1 MAGNSTMAIDITR
14 RRFRAVEV
22 SRSGQVLR
30 IERVLVHDVPDRL
43 DLADAVAVGEWMG
56 ATLTR
61 HGFRRGRVTIAM
73 SREHVSL
80 KRITLPTVD
89 PFELPD
95 MVRLSMQRE
104 LPFDP
109 ADAVID
115 FVPAESVD
123 GKTTVLAAAMQR
135 SLVDHMGAL
144 ARAAGLRIDRISL
157 RCMGVSAL
165 LRTLVDESDRAGN
178 AWLGVDVTEDG
189 VELSVLTE
197 DGIRFSRA
205 AEVPRAVSDADFV
218 EGVITETKRSW
229 MSYRIVEDAP
239 AISGGFVFG
248 DRRFTKSIH
257 DSLADLMG
265 VKVEPV
271 HTHPRI
277 DASSHDL
284 AGTWPLAGL
293 LLEPAIGARSFDF
306 QSPRRP
312 PDRAARVRQRALA
325 AAGIVIVL
333 FAGLY
338 AMGFSHIRALK
349 ATRDSLAN
357 QISAED
363 DDFYRYQRDRARLDH
378 LEQWLATR
386 INWLAHLRAVQQ
398 RLPGPDVLVLDEWS
412 ASLRDPRI
420 EFDRNARGT
429 ERWRAPIDIQI
440 SLAGEAKSQMII
452 DSLRESFVESREY
465 TAAPVGPDSQS
476 GRRYPHSFKLAL
488 RSSSTSPASEEEQ
501 ANQHI
506 ADSAQGQPESS
517 GDRGDEGS

>member
-1 MAGNSTMAIDITR
+1 MAATNTMAIDITR

-22 SRSGQVLR
+22 SRAGQLLR
-30 IERVLVHDVPDRL
+30 VERVLVHDVPERL
-43 DLADAVAVGEWMG
+43 DLGDAAAVGAWMG

-73 SREHVSL
+73 SREHVAL

-89 PFELPD
+89 SFELPD

-115 FVPAESVD
+115 FVPAEVKD
-123 GKTTVLAAAMQR
+123 GRTTVLAAAMQR
-135 SLVDHMGAL
+135 SLVVHMAAL
-144 ARAAGLRIDRISL
+144 AKAAGLRIERISL
-157 RCMGVSAL
+157 RCMGVSSL
-165 LRTLVDESDRAGN
+165 LRTLVDERDRAGN
-178 AWLGVDVTEDG
+178 AWLGVDVTDDG

-205 AEVPRAVSDADFV
+205 AEVPRADKDSDFID
-218 EGVITETKRSW
+218 GVITETKRSW

-248 DRRFTKSIH
+248 DRRITKSIH
-257 DSLADLMG
+257 DALADLMS
-265 VKVEPV
+265 VKVEPI
-271 HTHPRI
+271 HRHPRI

-293 LLEPAIGARSFDF
+293 LLEPLIGARSFDF
-306 QSPRRP
+306 ASPRRP
-312 PDRAARVRQRALA
+312 PDRAARVRQRLLA
-325 AAGIVIVL
+325 AAGIAIVL
-333 FAGLY
+333 LAGSYAIGFAHVRRL
-338 AMGFSHIRALK
+338 SHEQE
-349 ATRDSLAN
+349 TLAS
-357 QISAED
+357 QIKSEAE
-363 DDFYRYQRDRARLDH
+363 DFYRYQRDRARLDH

-386 INWLAHLRAVQQ
+386 VNWLEHLRAVQGH
-398 RLPGPDVLVLDEWS
+398 LPGPELLVLDEWS

-420 EFDRNARGT
+420 EFDRNARGGD
-429 ERWRAPIDIQI
+429 RWSAPLDIQI
-440 SLAGEAKSQMII
+440 SLAGEAKAQTIV

-465 TAAPVGPDSQS
+465 TAAPVGPDSQD
-476 GRRYPHSFKLAL
+476 GRRYPYPFKLAV
-488 RSSSTSPASEEEQ
+488 RSSTPSPAIEEDL
-501 ANQHI
+501 ANQKV
-506 ADSAQGQPESS
+506 AESAAGQVESS